1 MGLSVSV
8 SQVEDLFVNKG
19 YPVMLERY
27 NATPFYADSFA
38 DVETASYESLA
49 EKYGDFPNGYTH
61 GAVLGMDQPREIEH
75 GQEAPADTL
84 VDGYNPQFKV
94 RKFARS
100 ITFTEEDFSKRNAM
114 AQITDTLGMVSESWG
129 NTFIAWENAL
139 LADYLQKGTL
149 SAGHPATFKNRYQGR
164 SANVTDGLI
173 YDGKAWFADDHPQ
186 DDGSGAS
193 YDNLMGTSNALSTT
207 TLQDAVIRASVTNA
221 FDGRGNRI
229 VIMPDVLIVPPG
241 LQWTAKGL
249 LESDRVAETANNGIN
264 TVRGIMQLVVNP
276 FLTDNAAAWWIG
288 SRQPG
293 LGLKV
298 IRTGA
303 PRVRVIANQTDM
315 TIQVQAV
322 SYLGA
327 GVVNWRGWVSANK
340 AAS

>member
-27 NATPFYADSFA
+27 NAVPFYADSFA
-38 DVETASYESLA
+38 DVTTAPYESLA
-49 EKYGDFPNGYTH
+49 SQYADFPYGYTH
-61 GAVLGMDQPREIEH
+61 GQVLGMEQPREIEH

-84 VDGYNPQFKV
+84 IDGYNPQFKV

-100 ITFTEEDFSKRNAM
+100 ITFTEEDFTKRNAM
-114 AQITDTLGMVSESWG
+114 AEIGDKLSMVSESWG
-129 NTFIAWENAL
+129 PAFINWENAL
-139 LADYLQKGTL
+139 LADFLQKGTL
-149 SAGHPATFKNRYQGR
+149 AAGHAATFKNRYQGR
-164 SANVTDGLI
+164 TSVTDGLI

-186 DDGSGAS
+186 DDGSGTT
-193 YDNLMGTSNALSTT
+193 YDNLLGTSNALSTT

-221 FDGRGNRI
+221 YDGRGNRI
-229 VIMPDVLIVPPG
+229 MIMPDVLVVPPG
-241 LQWTAKGL
+241 LQWTAKSI

-276 FLTDNAAAWWIG
+276 FLTDSSTAWWVG
-288 SRQPG
+288 TRQPG

-303 PRVRVIANQTDM
+303 PRVRVIANENDM
-315 TIQVQAV
+315 TITVQAV

-340 AAS
+340 ASS